1 MFFKLNIKFWFKF
14 FIYLKRGN
22 KNLTNLTST
31 VKKLNPKKLDL
42 HKKHLDNIINEQS
55 AIQETE
61 ANNENTLNADDDD
74 DDEYADNGNAAAAAT
89 TAAAIASSK
98 KEERLKD
105 EDYKCKIIYFYKNC
119 SKVNI
124 LFLIIICKQN

>member
-1 MFFKLNIKFWFKF
+1 M
-14 FIYLKRGN
+14 
-22 KNLTNLTST
+22 
-31 VKKLNPKKLDL
+31 NPKKLDL

-61 ANNENTLNADDDD
+61 ANNDNTLNADD
-74 DDEYADNGNAAAAAT
+74 DDEYADNGNAAAA
-89 TAAAIASSK
+89 TAAAVASSK

-124 LFLIIICKQN
+124 LFLMETFLILLSTAILLFLKSERVFEKVSDR

>member
-1 MFFKLNIKFWFKF
+1 MSIKSLFFKLNIKFWFKF

-61 ANNENTLNADDDD
+61 ANNDNTLNADDD
-74 DDEYADNGNAAAAAT
+74 DDEYADNGNAAAA
-89 TAAAIASSK
+89 TAAAIVSNK
-98 KEERLKD
+98 KAERLKD

-124 LFLIIICKQN
+124 LFVYGNFF